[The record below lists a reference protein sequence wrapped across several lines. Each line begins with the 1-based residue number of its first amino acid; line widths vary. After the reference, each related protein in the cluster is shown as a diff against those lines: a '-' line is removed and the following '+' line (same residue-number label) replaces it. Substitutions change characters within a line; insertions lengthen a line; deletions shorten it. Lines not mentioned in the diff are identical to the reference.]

1 MPWLTRWFI
10 KSALL
15 YFALSMLVG
24 VVVSAQ
30 GMVRLPPVVAALMPV
45 YVHLFMVGWVTQMIL
60 GVAHW
65 MFPRVSKESADRAQH
80 LALVTYV
87 TLNVGLLVRA
97 VAEPAFALRPG
108 PVGAG
113 MLILSAGLQW
123 ISALAFVATAWPR
136 VRER

>member
-1 MPWLTRWFI
+1 MPRLTRWFI

-24 VVVSAQ
+24 VAVSAQ
-30 GMVRLPPVVAALMPV
+30 GVARLPPVVAALMPV

-65 MFPRVSKESADRAQH
+65 MFPRVPKESADRAQR

-97 VAEPAFALRPG
+97 FAEPAFALRPG
-108 PVGAG
+108 PVWAG

-136 VRER
+136 VRQR